1 MDLLPDAVC
10 KPVKATKNLS
20 HTHKDY
26 DGQSARVVGLSIPN
40 AAVETCVALGNG
52 GLCSRNK
59 SFKIIYYQKAK
70 IMVQGDDE
78 VTISSMKLNS
88 KMMRVKVGVLKRG
101 KEKF

>member
-10 KPVKATKNLS
+10 LSKPQENLS
-20 HTHKDY
+20 HTHRDY

-40 AAVETCVALGNG
+40 ATVETCVALGNG
-52 GLCSRNK
+52 GLCSKNK
-59 SFKIIYYQKAK
+59 SFEIIYYQKAK

-78 VTISSMKLNS
+78 VTTSSMKLNS
-88 KMMRVKVGVLKRG
+88 KMMRVEVGVLNRG